1 MPPSSV
7 HFNGSVNLPD
17 AETVMREISSR
28 IPTGVRRMTDGE
40 TGERNYWIHFQIQ
53 KFLAMPE
60 LETVSSGQAYETDDQ
75 SAPAMPQLRLADGV
89 SPDAVNWPDLGYADA
104 YIESF
109 QTFRAL
115 QEDGTIPADVRFQ
128 VQYPTPIAPLAGSIV
143 PEDLPRLAM
152 SYEAALLADLDK
164 AIATIGHDRCAVQW
178 DVAVEFGLLE
188 DAFGPGTSPPL
199 DEIAAS
205 LARCADHV
213 PDDVPVGMHLCYGDY
228 GHQHFK
234 QPDSLDLQVRLVNAV
249 LAAAHRTVNWFSF
262 TVPQGRGDEDYFA
275 PLRDLQ
281 AGQDT
286 ELYFALVPYYPD
298 DQPPGTTAEQ
308 VRLDRRSA
316 RAVVLGVPRVGHLHR
331 MRDGPGRVGRCSDAA
346 RPSPRASRE
355 HQLTTGVGLTVEEF
369 EPAPALRGV
378 VHRAADF
385 HERGAAP
392 LRRLESPLAGVVLIV
407 SLGPDM
413 EIDGRADGLVRR
425 RGVGP
430 AHGHRPLR
438 RAGRLPALPRP
449 DRSAPA
455 AGRPGNRARQSAGPA
470 RRRAGARLRPSCK
483 SASRT
488 LRTPPNGTPSPS
500 SSSAPVCPSNPRRR
514 PRSTMP

>member
-143 PEDLPRLAM
+143 TEDLPRLAM

-199 DEIAAS
+199 EEIAAS

-298 DQPPGTTAEQ
+298 DQPPGMTAEQ
-308 VRLDRRSA
+308 VRLIDAALAQSSSGSREWGICTECGMGRVAS
-316 RAVVLGVPRVGHLHR
+316 GDVPTLLDLHR
-331 MRDGPGRVGRCSDAA
+331 
-346 RPSPRASRE
+346 E
-355 HQLTTGVGLTVEEF
+355 LL
-369 EPAPALRGV
+369 
-378 VHRAADF
+378 
-385 HERGAAP
+385 
-392 LRRLESPLAGVVLIV
+392 V
-407 SLGPDM
+407 ST
-413 EIDGRADGLVRR
+413 
-425 RGVGP
+425 
-430 AHGHRPLR
+430 
-438 RAGRLPALPRP
+438 
-449 DRSAPA
+449 
-455 AGRPGNRARQSAGPA
+455 N
-470 RRRAGARLRPSCK
+470 
-483 SASRT
+483 
-488 LRTPPNGTPSPS
+488 
-500 SSSAPVCPSNPRRR
+500 
-514 PRSTMP
+514 